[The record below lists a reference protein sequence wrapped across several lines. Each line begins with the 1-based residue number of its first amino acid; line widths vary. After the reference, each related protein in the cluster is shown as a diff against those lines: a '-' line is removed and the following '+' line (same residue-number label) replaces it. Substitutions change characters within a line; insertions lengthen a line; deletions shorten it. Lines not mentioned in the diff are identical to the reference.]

1 MEIKGDLREFTNS
14 FLKKNGISK
23 KELAEIID
31 VSRPLVSRY
40 LDKKYESNPK
50 TIETALRKYF
60 ESIDEEEEE
69 KEMKAEELLQEKQE
83 EVIVTNKSNKV
94 VEFFESTDA
103 VNIIAACSLC
113 QKYMGLGVVVGR
125 SGYGK
130 TYTLKQY
137 SKRNKVCYL
146 ECDDSMT
153 CRDMIEAIEE
163 VVGVPKGSGTIWN
176 RVKHI
181 IDFFDINEGYLLI
194 IDEAD
199 KLMTKYSAKKM
210 EILRSIFDK
219 CKAGLIIAG
228 EPNLE
233 NMLKAYLPR
242 FANRTDY
249 YVKLKGLSNVEI
261 EKYLDT
267 LNITEEALKILEH
280 RGNNSQTGCFRL
292 LNRTIKNLM
301 RVIESSNVEQITSKE
316 IKLASNMMM
325 L

>member
-1 MEIKGDLREFTNS
+1 MKIKGNIAEFTKQYLEEN
-14 FLKKNGISK
+14 KISK
-23 KELAEIID
+23 AELSTQLGL
-31 VSRPLVSRY
+31 SRALVSRY
-40 LDKKYESNPK
+40 LGGNYESNPES
-50 TIETALRKYF
+50 IENALKKYF
-60 ESIDEEEEE
+60 EGVKDESE
-69 KEMKAEELLQEKQE
+69 KISENVAATENIVEKKKTNR
-83 EVIVTNKSNKV
+83 VTD
-94 VEFFESTDA
+94 FFESTDA
-103 VNIIAACSLC
+103 VNVIATCNFC
-113 QKYMGLGVVVGR
+113 QQYMGLGVIVGR

-137 SKRNKVCYL
+137 AKKSKVCYL

-153 CRDMIEAIEE
+153 CRDMIEAIEQ
-163 VVGVPKGSGTIWN
+163 VIGVPKGSGTIWS
-176 RVKHI
+176 RVQHI
-181 IDFFDINEGYLLI
+181 KDFFDINEGYLLI

-219 CKAGLIIAG
+219 CDVGLIIAG

-233 NMLKAYLPR
+233 SMLKAYLPR

-249 YVKLKGLSNVEI
+249 FVKLGGLSNAEI
-261 EKYLDT
+261 ARYLDT
-267 LNITEEALKILEH
+267 LNITEDALQILEH

-301 RVIESSNVEQITSKE
+301 RVVESNNIEQITSKE